1 MFLQVASCEACQN
14 SSDKLVVTSTELHPI
29 PVYTTWYHEAI
40 DFIGPIS
47 PISLSGYR
55 SAHLLLLLLLLLFM
69 VCKEYLLSQ
78 DRLHFIF

>member
-1 MFLQVASCEACQN
+1 MRLARRILIN
-14 SSDKLVVTSTELHPI
+14 LLLLLL
-29 PVYTTWYHEAI
+29 AI

-55 SAHLLLLLLLLLFM
+55 SALFFFSM

-78 DRLHFIF
+78 DRLHFIFYPGEKIHVVTRYNA